1 MLITYTSIVHVTQA
15 GFLSANTVYLAH
27 LYYVIFQI
35 GKNLTFETFKK
46 KVKIGSNSLMPDSL
60 ILFL

>member
-15 GFLSANTVYLAH
+15 GFLSGNTIYLAH

-46 KVKIGSNSLMPDSL
+46 ESKNWIKFFNA
-60 ILFL
+60 